1 MPFYEKGDVRIH
13 YEEVGSGFPLLVI
26 PGGGLNSTVAGLA
39 THPFNPFDEFTDEYH
54 VIAADLR
61 NAKGGQSTGPLEVD
75 RPQWVICGCTG
86 PSAARQVNLNK
97 RTPAPGTR
105 AGLPSD
111 PSPSDRMTM
120 CWTCSVD
127 AFRRGFRPAART
139 THRRSCGLG

>member
-1 MPFYEKGDVRIH
+1 MRAILVPMVFA
-13 YEEVGSGFPLLVI
+13 VGVTTLSQGSP
-26 PGGGLNSTVAGLA
+26 PAS
-39 THPFNPFDEFTDEYH
+39 
-54 VIAADLR
+54 
-61 NAKGGQSTGPLEVD
+61 AKGCL
-75 RPQWVICGCTG
+75 
-86 PSAARQVNLNK
+86 AARQVNLNK

-127 AFRRGFRPAART
+127 AFRRGFRPAARRT

>member
-1 MPFYEKGDVRIH
+1 MAETKTDAVKAFDAFVETYQVKYEK
-13 YEEVGSGFPLLVI
+13 
-26 PGGGLNSTVAGLA
+26 
-39 THPFNPFDEFTDEYH
+39 
-54 VIAADLR
+54 AADCLTKDR
-61 NAKGGQSTGPLEVD
+61 DALLAFYDFPAEPRTMGPVD
-75 RPQWVICGCTG
+75 TTAYVGWVIYGCTG
-86 PSAARQVNLNK
+86 PSATRQVNLNK